1 MTVPLNASG
10 EEERWTVQLCNRVPA
25 NTQVSIKSFWIKGSR
40 LPTNIEN
47 IKIFAEV
54 DAGFVRLSA
63 YYNI

>member
-10 EEERWTVQLCNRVPA
+10 EEERWTVQLCNRVLA
-25 NTQVSIKSFWIKGSR
+25 NTQVSIKIFWIKGSR